1 VLRRTAYLVLQAA
14 LVLAGLPVQMSPL
27 LELVVV
33 VVDLV
38 DWVVQLM
45 PPLVQ
50 SAVTVAMVVLAAP
63 ADLAVL
69 EQANLVLQVDKVV
82 LVVPAATPWMAA

>member
-1 VLRRTAYLVLQAA
+1 MVLQAA

-50 SAVTVAMVVLAAP
+50 SAVTVAMAVLAAP